1 MTSTRK
7 AVGYIRVSTEQQ
19 ADGGVSLDAQRARVE
34 AMAVVGGYELVSI
47 EVDAGVSASTLERP
61 GLQAALAA
69 LENGDAD
76 TLLIVKLDRLTRSVR
91 DLDTLLTTYFA
102 ERFCLVSAGE
112 SIDTSTAAGRM
123 VLNILMSV
131 SQWEREAIG
140 ERTAAAMQ
148 HKIARGE
155 YTGGRAPYGFKV
167 SADGVTL
174 EANDTE
180 QEIIELVRE
189 LRATGLSL
197 RKISAE
203 LAARGVFNRNGRAFS
218 PNAIRDLAA

>member
-1 MTSTRK
+1 MKK
-7 AVGYIRVSTEQQ
+7 AIGYIRVSTEQQ

-61 GLQAALAA
+61 GLQSALSA
-69 LENGDAD
+69 LESGAAD

-140 ERTAAAMQ
+140 ERTAAAMK

-155 YTGGRAPYGFKV
+155 YTGGNVRYGYKLA
-167 SADGVTL
+167 ADGVSL
-174 EANDTE
+174 VECERE
-180 QEIIELVRE
+180 QEVIATVRE
-189 LRATGLSL
+189 LRASGLSL
-197 RKISAE
+197 RKISDE
-203 LAARGVFNRNGRAFS
+203 LARRGITARSGRPFGAK
-218 PNAIRDLAA
+218 AISNIAA

>member
-1 MTSTRK
+1 MRK
-7 AVGYIRVSTEQQ
+7 AIGYIRVSTEQQ

-34 AMAVVGGYELVSI
+34 AMAVVGGYELIGI
-47 EVDAGVSASTLERP
+47 EVDAGISASTLERP
-61 GLQAALAA
+61 GLQSALSA
-69 LENGDAD
+69 LEGGAAD

-148 HKIARGE
+148 HKRARGE
-155 YTGGRAPYGFKV
+155 YTGGNVRYGFKV
-167 SADGVTL
+167 DSDGVSL
-174 EANDTE
+174 VECEIE
-180 QEIIELVRE
+180 QAVIATIRE
-189 LRATGLSL
+189 LRAGGLSL

-203 LAARGVFNRNGRAFS
+203 LARRGITARTGRPFGA
-218 PNAIRDLAA
+218 NAISNIAA